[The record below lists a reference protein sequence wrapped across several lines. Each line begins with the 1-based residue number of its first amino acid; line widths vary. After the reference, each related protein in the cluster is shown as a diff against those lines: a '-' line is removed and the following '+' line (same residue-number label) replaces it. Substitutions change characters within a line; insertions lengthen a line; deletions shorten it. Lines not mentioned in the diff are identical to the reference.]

1 MKKFTKWIALLM
13 AGLLLTASLIACESA
28 YTGSDDEDEEDE
40 EQSES
45 DSSKYKNLTP
55 EELGAALLEA
65 DKFTITA
72 VIQDGG
78 TSENINYTQTYSKYG
93 DLMKSVVSITSE
105 EYNTEHEAYA
115 DLKNDLVYTQEEG
128 VWTTQTEE
136 TELSDMLESVLY
148 SKWFFEHDNYPEF
161 DAKADRND
169 IKADCIRE
177 IMSLGEG
184 AQAEGYFSRKGS
196 EYTISFTGTS
206 EGGITQGCTITIR
219 FTADKITLPEAE
231 PPKTGEDAE
240 TPLPDEK

>member
-13 AGLLLTASLIACESA
+13 AGLLLTASLIACDDS

-72 VIQDGG
+72 VIQGG
-78 TSENINYTQTYSKYG
+78 GSSENINYTQTYSKYG

-105 EYNTEHEAYA
+105 AYNPEHEAYA

-128 VWTTQTEE
+128 VWTTQTEK

-184 AQAEGYFSRKGS
+184 AQAEG
-196 EYTISFTGTS
+196 
-206 EGGITQGCTITIR
+206 
-219 FTADKITLPEAE
+219 
-231 PPKTGEDAE
+231 
-240 TPLPDEK
+240 